1 MFYSADGLLHI
12 YSTSSLLAEAC
23 GRLLELL
30 RRPSQFV
37 GSDMAVYICVNI
49 GIGGREDLI
58 ESNSSL
64 RKYCDSGDQCV
75 YLLSANMT

>member
-1 MFYSADGLLHI
+1 MVHWAVININQALHAFCTGPAIYFYIFYSADGLLHI

-37 GSDMAVYICVNI
+37 GSDMAAYICVNI
-49 GIGGREDLI
+49 GVRGG
-58 ESNSSL
+58 
-64 RKYCDSGDQCV
+64 G
-75 YLLSANMT
+75 AH